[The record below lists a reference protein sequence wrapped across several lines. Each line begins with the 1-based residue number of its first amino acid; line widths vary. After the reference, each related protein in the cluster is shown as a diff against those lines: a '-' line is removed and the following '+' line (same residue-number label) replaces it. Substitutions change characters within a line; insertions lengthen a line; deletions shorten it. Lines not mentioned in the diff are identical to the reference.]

1 MADEDWA
8 AEVDEQERQITG
20 QVSESRI
27 TNISYL
33 DARVKVLNF
42 FGDLQF
48 YCFLSSLKMAL
59 GVVVQMQNFW
69 SSSNGVL
76 IKYINKRKAKANSRL
91 IRLAFLS
98 TSTSETGRI

>member
-20 QVSESRI
+20 QVSESRM

-33 DARVKVLNF
+33 DARVKVLKF
-42 FGDLQF
+42 SGDLQF

-59 GVVVQMQNFW
+59 EVVVQMQNVW
-69 SSSNGVL
+69 PSNSSVS
-76 IKYINKRKAKANSRL
+76 IKYTQAK
-91 IRLAFLS
+91 
-98 TSTSETGRI
+98 SES